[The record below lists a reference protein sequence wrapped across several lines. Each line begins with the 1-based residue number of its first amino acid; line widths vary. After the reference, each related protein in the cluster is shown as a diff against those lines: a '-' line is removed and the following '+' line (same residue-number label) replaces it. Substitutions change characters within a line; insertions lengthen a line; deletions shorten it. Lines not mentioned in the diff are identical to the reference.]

1 MHVNK
6 IAWSAAL
13 LALTTTLASITTPA
27 AAAAAPIAY
36 NSDFNGDGYNDL
48 AVGMPSYP
56 AASGTSNTGQITVL
70 YGGPD
75 GFTGRSHLRPEPGC
89 MLYSINTPCSGWGAS
104 MAAADTDGNGK
115 TDLISSG
122 YRSRQIHSWT
132 SGNDTTR
139 QIETGVSD
147 MESLVFGLADHGD
160 LRPDIVGMYRAGYVQ
175 GLGGWYNGGPFETSR
190 LSPTRALSARSAAI
204 GDIHGD
210 GRLEMMWV
218 GSDNSNGTGPYLWY
232 SGDIRNP
239 SPDPLVMGS
248 PQACQAAPGTTKL
261 ACPQYDSKVTLG
273 DVNGDGYR
281 DLVMI
286 TPSTGTIDVWYG
298 DKYGGG
304 MYGVGFTSRDLS
316 WLTPLSPSISSRIPS
331 LATGDFNGDGA
342 AEIAI
347 GLPHA
352 KVSGL
357 DRAGAVALIP
367 GSPTGPVVSRTQ
379 LITQD
384 GIASPGSAPTA
395 DPVSEQSV
403 ADDTFGA
410 SVSIIDLTG
419 DGKGELVAGAPGKN
433 SGQGMLA
440 VLPGTATGVPS
451 AGQVVHAASVGL
463 TEVGRF
469 GYTLLH

>member
-6 IAWSAAL
+6 IAWSVAL
-13 LALTTTLASITTPA
+13 LALTTTLTSVTTPA
-27 AAAAAPIAY
+27 PASAAPIAY

-89 MLYSINTPCSGWGAS
+89 MLYSINTPCSGWGTS

-139 QIETGVSD
+139 QIETGASD
-147 MESLVFGLADHGD
+147 MESLVFGLADQGD
-160 LRPDIVGMYRAGYVQ
+160 PRPDIVGVYRSGYGQ
-175 GLGGWYNGGPFETSR
+175 ALGGWYNGGAFESNR
-190 LSPTRALSARSAAI
+190 FSPTRRLTSWSTVI
-204 GDIHGD
+204 GDIHRD
-210 GRLEMMWV
+210 GRLEAMWV
-218 GSDNSNGTGPYLWY
+218 GTDLAIGGGEYLWY
-232 SGDIRNP
+232 SGDLRNP
-239 SPDPLVMGS
+239 SPDPHVMGS
-248 PQACQAAPGTTKL
+248 PQACEAAPGTTKL
-261 ACPQYDSKVTLG
+261 ACPKADSKLVLG
-273 DVNGDGYR
+273 DVNGDGYH
-281 DLVMI
+281 DLVMV
-286 TPSTGTIDVWYG
+286 TPSTGTINVWYG

-304 MYGVGFTSRDLS
+304 MYGVGFTARGLS
-316 WLTPLSPSISSRIPS
+316 WLTSFSPSHYSRSPS
-331 LATGDFNGDGA
+331 LATGDFNGDGTA
-342 AEIAI
+342 DIAI
-347 GLPHA
+347 GLPTA
-352 KVSGL
+352 QVSGA

-367 GSPTGPVVSRTQ
+367 GSPTGPVVSGTQ
-379 LITQD
+379 IITQD
-384 GIASPGSAPTA
+384 GVAPPGAEPTA

-403 ADDTFGA
+403 AGDAFGA
-410 SVSIIDLTG
+410 SVSIIDVTG

-433 SGQGMLA
+433 TGRGMLA
-440 VLPGTATGVPS
+440 VLPGTASGIPAS
-451 AGQVVHAASVGL
+451 GQVVHAASVGL
-463 TEVGRF
+463 TEAGRF